1 MKVLIA
7 DDEYLICELIKK
19 MICWEELG
27 LEFTGFAHNGQELL
41 QKIQEHRPAIVITD
55 ISMPVMDGIELIRQ
69 TRYLNIPCRF
79 IIVSGYKQFEYAH
92 NALKYAVDDY
102 ILKPISETEL
112 NQALKKILEEL
123 RQHPVSGSEDLC
135 AVHTEHPG
143 KTNHMGNTGFLHHAG
158 SCDRRVWH

>member
-1 MKVLIA
+1 
-7 DDEYLICELIKK
+7 

-112 NQALKKILEEL
+112 NQALKKSWRNYGSILSL
-123 RQHPVSGSEDLC
+123 
-135 AVHTEHPG
+135 AV
-143 KTNHMGNTGFLHHAG
+143 KTFVLSIPNTQVNPSF
-158 SCDRRVWH
+158 